1 MKLVYADVRGRVFDS
16 ETLLAVGRTGT
27 AVTELTEEEWIPLPS
42 GAVLAGMPDT
52 KALGYD
58 PEQSKLKALPPTF
71 RAVGALLPQGYTRL
85 YVPAYHKAQDTK
97 PFPLFG
103 YTAVGFRDGVFYVAA
118 HETDRPALWD
128 PTQYTDVQ
136 IQTAVNAT
144 RSAHP
149 ANRVYEQL
157 STCALTYECV
167 TSRNTF
173 VGKNEG
179 GLPVSSSCNA
189 GCVGCISDQPDE
201 AGFPSP
207 QIRMS
212 FRPSVDEMVEVMVQ
226 HLVRSG
232 PSGIISFGQGC
243 EGEPATRGRE
253 IAESIVRVRRQVST
267 GYININTNA
276 GLTHQIKRIVDSGLD
291 LMRVSTISACA
302 DHYDA
307 YYQPRGYTLDH
318 VAESTRYAAEHGV
331 LVSLNYLIFPGVSDT
346 PTELDAMI
354 EFIRST
360 GVRLVQMRN
369 LNIDPDYYLQRV
381 PQRKE
386 EPIGILAMMETLIEE
401 CPGLRVGSYTHE
413 PGWFEK
419 PLAQPNGHL

>member
-1 MKLVYADVRGRVFDS
+1 MNLVYADARGRVFDS
-16 ETLLAVGRTGT
+16 DALLAVGRTGS
-27 AVTELTEEEWIPLPS
+27 AVTELTEEEWIPLPR

-52 KALGYD
+52 MALGLD
-58 PEQSKLKALPPTF
+58 PVESKLKALPSTY

-85 YVPAYHKAQDTK
+85 YVPAYHKTKDSK

-103 YTAVGFRDGVFYVAA
+103 YTAVGFQDGSFFVAA
-118 HETDRPALWD
+118 HETDQPAPWD
-128 PTQYTDVQ
+128 PTQYTDKQ
-136 IQTAVNAT
+136 IQSAVAET
-144 RSAHP
+144 RQLYQE
-149 ANRVYEQL
+149 NRVYEQL

-207 QIRMS
+207 QIRMTL
-212 FRPSVDEMVEVMVQ
+212 RPSVDEMVEVMVR
-226 HLVRSG
+226 HLARSG
-232 PSGIISFGQGC
+232 PAGIISFGQGC

-253 IAESIVRVRRQVST
+253 LAEAIMRVREQIST

-276 GLTHQIKRIVDSGLD
+276 GLTHQIKRIVDAGLD
-291 LMRVSTISACA
+291 LMRVSTISACE

-307 YYQPRGYTLDH
+307 YYQPRGYTLGN
-318 VAESTRYAAEHGV
+318 VAESARYASEHGV

-346 PTELDAMI
+346 PTELEAMI

-360 GVRLVQMRN
+360 GVRLVQLRN

-381 PQRKE
+381 PQRQE

-401 CPGLRVGSYTHE
+401 CPGLRLGSYTHE
-413 PGWFEK
+413 PGWFDK
-419 PLAQPNGHL
+419 PLAQPNR